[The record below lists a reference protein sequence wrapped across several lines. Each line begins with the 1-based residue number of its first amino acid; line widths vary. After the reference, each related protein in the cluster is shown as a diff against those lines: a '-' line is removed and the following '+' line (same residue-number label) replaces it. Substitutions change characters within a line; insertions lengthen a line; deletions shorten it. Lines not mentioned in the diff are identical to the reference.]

1 MHAAKGV
8 LAMSTAS
15 VDDNFKMPRLYGID
29 EVKKA
34 TTLGR
39 TAIYEFIA
47 KGELKTFKLGKRTV
61 VHADDL
67 EAFINAKRNAA

>member
-1 MHAAKGV
+1 MN
-8 LAMSTAS
+8 TPC
-15 VDDNFKMPRLYGID
+15 VDGDVKMPRCYTVD
-29 EVKKA
+29 EVKQA

-39 TAIYEFIA
+39 TAIYDFIA
-47 KGELKTFKLGKRTV
+47 KGELKSFKLGKRTV